1 MKKVTI
7 RIMPK
12 QGVLD
17 PQGKAV
23 QTSLS
28 ALGFS
33 DVKEVQTGKL
43 IELFVE
49 DYQNIDQRVRDMC
62 DKLLANPVMEDYHY
76 EVEEVA
82 RT

>member
-17 PQGKAV
+17 PQGKAI

-33 DVKEVQTGKL
+33 EVEGVQTGKL
-43 IELFVE
+43 VELFLE
-49 DYQNIDQRVRDMC
+49 DSEDINKRVGEMC
-62 DKLLANPVMEDYHY
+62 DKLLANPVMEDYHF
-76 EVEEVA
+76 EVEGAV
-82 RT
+82 RP

>member
-7 RIMPK
+7 YIMPK

-17 PQGKAV
+17 PQGKAI
-23 QTSLS
+23 QTSLN

-33 DVKEVQTGKL
+33 DVEEVQTGKL
-43 IELFVE
+43 IELVVE
-49 DYQNIDQRVRDMC
+49 DHEDIDKRVGEMC